1 MKNISTMLSWLSY
14 WFFWKYFFF
23 AGVRGEESC
32 LGLSDLG
39 FFHTACLTFHPCV
52 STEIKQHKSFRNKIQ
67 DDRAG
72 GRLLE
77 KTPFQQASERHHKRG
92 TGSGSAHS
100 TQGAAEAGARSGRT
114 GSSPGCAVIKSCCP
128 WSPPTPSPTWQHGG
142 KWKPVSL

>member
-1 MKNISTMLSWLSY
+1 MHRSTHQILLVTRRLVTANE
-14 WFFWKYFFF
+14 KYFYNAILAVLLIFLKIVFF

-39 FFHTACLTFHPCV
+39 FFHTACLTFYPCV
-52 STEIKQHKSFRNKIQ
+52 STEIKQHKSFRNKRQ

-128 WSPPTPSPTWQHGG
+128 
-142 KWKPVSL
+142 